1 MQHPHSFRPVRDLG
15 VVPVSCPVKSEEPGC
30 SSFVWLPAWLPS
42 WLEWRT
48 SKCRSSLGY
57 EPSAWHVPTCS
68 EPFSP
73 SIRAAPGLWSFES
86 ANLDSASPSVVA
98 RSAGARRLLRG
109 LAGWP
114 ARSRNHGKLPGRR
127 PIRAAGA
134 VHRVA
139 EPQLPLPMAKLRVA
153 VRRPMRNASG
163 TQPEGDRR

>member
-98 RSAGARRLLRG
+98 TSAGARRLHRG

-114 ARSRNHGKLPGRR
+114 ARSRNDGRSGLEAGPVACMQAAACCGASGSLPGSTASF
-127 PIRAAGA
+127 PAATRSGS
-134 VHRVA
+134 
-139 EPQLPLPMAKLRVA
+139 L
-153 VRRPMRNASG
+153 VRFTG
-163 TQPEGDRR
+163 